1 MSRRILVLAGVA
13 VVALAFVG
21 LPILG
26 RRLAFFRIRDV
37 EVVGTRYLDQFD
49 VVRRLG
55 LRKDASTF
63 DQLGPVRRAARAIPG
78 VLAATVERRFPG
90 ALRVTVREAIPVAMV
105 PLNDRLALVDNRGRV
120 LPFDPVRAPASLPIA
135 GRDSGTAQ
143 LLGRLMRIDPAGYDS
158 VETARL
164 DHGDVLLESGAHRVR
179 LRPEADAGTLRGVM
193 TVRRYLAGR
202 GIRWQ
207 EIDARYVDRLFVRK
221 AVP

>member
-1 MSRRILVLAGVA
+1 MSRRILLLVA
-13 VVALAFVG
+13 VGVVALAFVG
-21 LPILG
+21 LPMLG
-26 RRLAFFRIRDV
+26 RKLRFFRIREV
-37 EVVGTRYLDQFD
+37 EVIGTRYLDEFD

-55 LRKDASTF
+55 LRQDASIF
-63 DQLGPVRRAARAIPG
+63 DRLGPVRTAARAIPG

-90 ALRVTVREAIPVAMV
+90 ALRVTIHEATPVAMV
-105 PLNDRLALVDNRGRV
+105 QLNDRLALVDDRGRV

-135 GRDSGTAQ
+135 GRDSSTAE

-158 VETARL
+158 VQVARL
-164 DHGDVLLESGAHRVR
+164 DHGDVVLESGLQRVR
-179 LRPEADAGTLRGVM
+179 LRPEADAGILRGVM

-207 EIDARYVDRLFVRK
+207 EIDARYRQRLFVRK

>member
-1 MSRRILVLAGVA
+1 MRRRILLVAGVA
-13 VVALAFVG
+13 VVVLAFVG
-21 LPILG
+21 VPILG
-26 RRLAFFRIRDV
+26 RKLSFFRIREV
-37 EVVGTRYLDQFD
+37 EVIGTRYLDEFD

-78 VLAATVERRFPG
+78 VLGATVARRLPG
-90 ALRVTVREAIPVAMV
+90 TLRVTVHEATPVAMV
-105 PLNDRLALVDNRGRV
+105 QLDDRLALVDDRGRV

-135 GRDSGTAQ
+135 GRDSSTAE

-158 VETARL
+158 VQVARL
-164 DHGDVLLESGAHRVR
+164 DRGDVILEAGAQRVR
-179 LRPEADAGTLRGVM
+179 LRPEADAGILRGVM

-202 GIRWQ
+202 GIGWQ
-207 EIDARYVDRLFVRK
+207 EIDARYRDRLFVRK